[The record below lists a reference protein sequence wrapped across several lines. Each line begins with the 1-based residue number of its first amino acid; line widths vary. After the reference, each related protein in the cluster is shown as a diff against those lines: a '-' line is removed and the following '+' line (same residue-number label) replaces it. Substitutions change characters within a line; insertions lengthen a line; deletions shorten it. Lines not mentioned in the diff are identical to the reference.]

1 MKVLTYGDIM
11 DGGTSV
17 FTSVAK
23 IDGKKL
29 IVSFSG
35 MIRVDNPYKHLESY
49 IDDLEA
55 ELDGAE
61 IDDVELDFRELN
73 FCNSNGFYVIMD
85 LIEIVYA
92 TKDVP
97 VVVNRLKDDDWQQ
110 ETLPILLNIDEPEID
125 ERTSFKE
132 YAEL

>member
-35 MIRVDNPYKHLESY
+35 VIRVDNPYKHLESY
-49 IDDLEA
+49 IDNLEA
-55 ELDGAE
+55 ELDNAE
-61 IDDVELDFRELN
+61 IDDIELDFRELN

-85 LIEIVYA
+85 LTELVYDSKSA
-92 TKDVP
+92 P
-97 VVVNRLKDDDWQQ
+97 VVIYRLKDDDWQQ
-110 ETLPILLNIDEPEID
+110 ETLPILLNIDEPEIN

-132 YAEL
+132 FTEL